1 MSDLAYRL
9 YLQQRAL
16 ARPIRGAGFVS
27 PGDSESITQ
36 RCHDWHASCAR
47 DLGARLIAGESSKT

>member
-16 ARPIRGAGFVS
+16 ARDRLFEDQAMDAKARVRHFACAK
-27 PGDSESITQ
+27 Q
-36 RCHDWHASCAR
+36 LASR
-47 DLGARLIAGESSKT
+47 IIAGE